1 MIPVLYISTETDYTK
16 VGMPLTEC
24 VKCEITEERNGAFDG
39 ELSYPVDG
47 VFFAHLTYGAIVK
60 TTSNTTSDPQLFR
73 IQKVT
78 KVLGGIITYY
88 MTHISYELS
97 GFPLY
102 PDTYTAVNPE
112 EAITQA
118 IDNLTYA
125 PYSAIYSAW
134 SDIATELTFSTIV
147 PITMRAFLGGSEGS
161 VLDRWGTGEYEF
173 DNRVIKFHAARGA
186 DNGVTIEY
194 GKNLIDLNQE
204 ENIEESYTRLVPYAV
219 NDGNI
224 IYIPGA
230 AHSIYLADPIDPGY
244 YKGLVKEF
252 TFEDGETPSS
262 ALLLSKANA
271 WIAANDP
278 GKLKVSLTVQFVPLA
293 DTADFGDYPPIET
306 VSLCDIVTINYPKL
320 GVSAKAKVIKTVY
333 DSLRERY
340 ISIDIGDAKTDI
352 VDAIKSI
359 K

>member
-24 VKCEITEERNGAFDG
+24 VKCEIAEERNGAFDG

-47 VFFAHLTYGAIVK
+47 VFFNQLTYGAIIK

-73 IQKVT
+73 IQKIT
-78 KVLGGIITYY
+78 KVFGGIITYY
-88 MTHISYELS
+88 MTHISYELN
-97 GFPLY
+97 GFPLLPY
-102 PDTYTAVNPE
+102 TYTGVNPE

-118 IDNLTYA
+118 IDHLTYT
-125 PYSAIYSAW
+125 PYCDLYTAW
-134 SDIATELTFSTIV
+134 SDIATDLTFSTVV
-147 PITMRAFLGGSEGS
+147 PVTMRSFLGGAEGS
-161 VLDRWGTGEYEF
+161 ILDLWGTGEYEF

-204 ENIEESYTRLVPYAV
+204 ENIEESYTHVLPYAYV
-219 NDGNI
+219 DNTL
-224 IYIPGA
+224 YRLYASIPVD
-230 AHSIYLADPIDPGY
+230 YTVFPGY
-244 YKGLVKEF
+244 TKALIQEF
-252 TFEDGETPSS
+252 TFEDGETPST
-262 ALLLSKANA
+262 ALLQSKAEA

-293 DTADFGDYPPIET
+293 DTAEFGDYPPIET
-306 VSLCDIVTINYPKL
+306 VSLCDTVTIIYTKL

-340 ISIDIGDAKTDI
+340 VSVDIGDAKTDI

>member
-1 MIPVLYISTETDYTK
+1 MIPVLYISTETDFTK

-73 IQKVT
+73 IQKIT

-88 MTHISYELS
+88 MTHISYELN
-97 GFPLY
+97 GFPLLPY
-102 PDTYTAVNPE
+102 TYTAVNPG

-118 IDNLTYA
+118 IDHLTYA
-125 PYSAIYSAW
+125 PYCDLYTAW
-134 SDIATELTFSTIV
+134 SDITSELTFSTII
-147 PITMRAFLGGSEGS
+147 PITMRAFLGGSDGS

-204 ENIEESYTRLVPYAV
+204 ENIEESYTHLKPYAYV
-219 NDGNI
+219 DDTL
-224 IYIPGA
+224 YTVL
-230 AHSIYLADPIDPGY
+230 SILLDYTVFPGY
-244 YKGLVKEF
+244 NKALIKEF
-252 TFEDGETPSS
+252 TFDDGETPSS
-262 ALLLSKANA
+262 ALLLSKANS
-271 WIAANDP
+271 WIATNDP

-306 VSLCDIVTINYPKL
+306 VSLCDIVTVIYPKL
-320 GVSAKAKVIKTVY
+320 GISAKAKVIKTVY

-340 ISIDIGDAKTDI
+340 ISVDIGDAKTDI

>member
-1 MIPVLYISTETDYTK
+1 MIPVLYISTETDFTK

-73 IQKVT
+73 IQKIT

-88 MTHISYELS
+88 MTHISYELN

-102 PDTYTAVNPE
+102 PDTHTGVNPE
-112 EAITQA
+112 EAISEA
-118 IDNLTYA
+118 LGNLTYIGSEK
-125 PYSAIYSAW
+125 YTAW
-134 SDIATELTFSTIV
+134 SDITTELTFSHPV
-147 PITMRAFLGGSEGS
+147 PITMRSFLGGAEGS
-161 VLDRWGTGEYEF
+161 VLDLCGTGEYEF
-173 DNRVIKFHAARGA
+173 DNRVIKLHASRGA

-194 GKNLIDLNQE
+194 GKNLIDMNQE
-204 ENIEESYTRLVPYAV
+204 ENIEDSYSHLVPYAV
-219 NDGNI
+219 VDGAVM
-224 IYIPGA
+224 YKTGA
-230 AHSIYLADPIDPGY
+230 ASIDLSGTVEQGCS
-244 YKGLVKEF
+244 KGLIKEF
-252 TFEDGETPSS
+252 TFENGETPSQ

-271 WIAANDP
+271 WIEENNP

-293 DTADFGDYPPIET
+293 DTADYGDYPPIET

-320 GVSAKAKVIKTVY
+320 GISAKAKVIKTVY

-340 ISIDIGDAKTDI
+340 TSVDIGDAKTDI

>member
-1 MIPVLYISTETDYTK
+1 MIPVLYISTETDFTN

-47 VFFAHLTYGAIVK
+47 VFFSYLTYGAIVK
-60 TTSNTTSDPQLFR
+60 TTSNTTSDQQLFR
-73 IQKVT
+73 IQKVV

-102 PDTYTAVNPE
+102 PDTYTSLNPG
-112 EAITQA
+112 EAITRA
-118 IDNLTYA
+118 LNALTYT
-125 PYSAIYSAW
+125 PYCDLYSAW
-134 SDIATELTFSTIV
+134 SDIATELTFSAVV
-147 PITMRAFLGGSEGS
+147 PVTMRSFLGGAKGS
-161 VLDRWGTGEYEF
+161 ILDLWGTGEYEF
-173 DNRVIKFHAARGA
+173 DNRVIKLHASRGA

-204 ENIEESYTRLVPYAV
+204 ENIEESYTHLMPYAYM
-219 NDGNI
+219 DDTLI
-224 IYIPGA
+224 TIPGVN
-230 AHSIYLADPIDPGY
+230 SIPLTYTVFPGY
-244 YKGLVKEF
+244 SKALVMEF
-252 TFEDGETPSS
+252 TFESGETPSS
-262 ALLLSKANA
+262 ALLQTKAVA

-293 DTADFGDYPPIET
+293 DTADFGDYPPMET
-306 VSLCDIVTINYPKL
+306 VSLCDTVTIVYPKL
-320 GVSAKAKVIKTVY
+320 GVSAKAIVIKTVY

-340 ISIDIGDAKTDI
+340 TSVDIGDAKTDI